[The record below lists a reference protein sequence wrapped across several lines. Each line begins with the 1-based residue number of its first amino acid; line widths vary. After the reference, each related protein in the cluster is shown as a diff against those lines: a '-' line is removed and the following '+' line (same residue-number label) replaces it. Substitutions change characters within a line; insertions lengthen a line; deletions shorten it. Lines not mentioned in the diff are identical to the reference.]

1 MPLHSLSRPSDQVH
15 SVDSRSNRLRVSNH
29 MEMLKPL
36 LLCMHIPLSF
46 WTVILFNVTL
56 YVLLWMFYCKH
67 KLQTRKRDALQSHTV
82 LVLYCIAADSSHIW
96 RWQSGGDFETHGLHP
111 TWGYLAQ
118 QNNLWAMESRK
129 MTHLKCT
136 RPSVYVQTHL
146 AMININFQAALDKS
160 APPTSEAVIREKVEI
175 CLCCRH
181 LCWKQAG

>member
-1 MPLHSLSRPSDQVH
+1 MPLHTQWPLDQVH
-15 SVDSRSNRLRVSNH
+15 SVDSWSNRLWVSNH

-46 WTVILFNVTL
+46 LNVILFNVTL
-56 YVLLWMFYCKH
+56 YGLLWMFLCKH
-67 KLQTRKRDALQSHTV
+67 EVQTRKRDALQSHTV
-82 LVLYCIAADSSHIW
+82 LALYCIGADSSHIW
-96 RWQSGGDFETHGLHP
+96 KWESAGDFETHGLHP

-118 QNNLWAMESRK
+118 QNNLWALESGK

-136 RPSVYVQTHL
+136 CPSVYVQTHL

-175 CLCCRH
+175 FLRRHH